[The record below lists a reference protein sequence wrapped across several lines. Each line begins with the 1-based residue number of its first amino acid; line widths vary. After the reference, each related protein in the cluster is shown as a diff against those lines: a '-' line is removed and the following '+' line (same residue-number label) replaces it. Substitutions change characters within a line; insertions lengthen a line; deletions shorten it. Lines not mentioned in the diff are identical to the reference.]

1 MHRNIDQFL
10 RIEDG
15 DAFVQMGPRE
25 DDLSFEQQ
33 AQTDSA
39 IMVPAGMF
47 HNVINTGSK
56 PLKIYSIYAP
66 SEHPYGTIHKT
77 ADEADRE
84 ELAELLED
92 D

>member
-1 MHRNIDQFL
+1 MSIPVGGEVGLEIHKNIDQFL

-15 DAFVQMGPRE
+15 DALVLMGPHE

-33 AQTDSA
+33 ANTDSA

-47 HNVINTGSK
+47 HNVVNTGDK

-66 SEHPYGTIHKT
+66 SEHPIRHHS
-77 ADEADRE
+77 
-84 ELAELLED
+84 
-92 D
+92 